1 VLEGVGDVDEAPRA
15 WYRVWQP
22 VEKSELNLEYR
33 WCCIVNLK
41 QAPMMCTMVYNGNWY
56 QLSWDSAGRNRA
68 LMIVPLAVLGSG
80 AGVLEHY
87 GRISSSNKAVQ
98 NMVHF

>member
-1 VLEGVGDVDEAPRA
+1 M
-15 WYRVWQP
+15 
-22 VEKSELNLEYR
+22 K
-33 WCCIVNLK
+33 
-41 QAPMMCTMVYNGNWY
+41 CTIMYDGNQY

-87 GRISSSNKAVQ
+87 GRIASSNKAVQ